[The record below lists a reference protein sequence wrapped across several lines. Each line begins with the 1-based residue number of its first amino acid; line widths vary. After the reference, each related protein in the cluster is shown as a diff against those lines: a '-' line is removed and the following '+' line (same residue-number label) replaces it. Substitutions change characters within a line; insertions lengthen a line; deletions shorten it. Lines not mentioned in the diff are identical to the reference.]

1 MTKIKKL
8 VVPLMSDNEKDKMQA
23 AFEIKLTENASSLFM
38 QIHSISKY
46 INIVVTMNLRMQT
59 TNQSW

>member
-8 VVPLMSDNEKDKMQA
+8 VVPLMSDNEKDMMQA